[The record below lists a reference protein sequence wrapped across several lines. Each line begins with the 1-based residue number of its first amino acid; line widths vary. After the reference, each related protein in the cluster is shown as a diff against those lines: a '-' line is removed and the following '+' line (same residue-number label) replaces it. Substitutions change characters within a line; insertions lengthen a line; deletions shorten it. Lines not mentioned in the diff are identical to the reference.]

1 MSIEA
6 MTHRQDRSVPSG
18 NMLTTEDYVTM
29 SVAGQS
35 FGIPVLLV
43 RDVLGPQRI
52 TRVPLAPPEVAGSLN
67 LRGRIVTAIDM
78 RKRLGTPE
86 ENFVSRAM
94 AVVVEHEDEPFSL
107 LVDEVGEVL
116 SVSAVDRETV
126 PATLSESWRC
136 LAEGVYR
143 LDGRLLIALNIANVL
158 DPVRANA

>member
-1 MSIEA
+1 MSIATSRDVGAEHGA
-6 MTHRQDRSVPSG
+6 AAAG
-18 NMLTTEDYVTM
+18 LAAEDYVTM
-29 SVAGQS
+29 KVAGQA

-78 RKRLGTPE
+78 RKRLGVPE
-86 ENFVSRAM
+86 EGFVSRAM

-116 SVSAVDRETV
+116 SVPIAHREVV
-126 PATLSESWRC
+126 PATLSENWRS

-143 LDGRLLIALNIANVL
+143 LDDRLLVVLNIASVL
-158 DPVRANA
+158 SPVRANA

>member
-1 MSIEA
+1 MSIATSRAAGAEHGAAMAGLEA
-6 MTHRQDRSVPSG
+6 
-18 NMLTTEDYVTM
+18 EDYVTM
-29 SVAGQS
+29 KVAGQA

-78 RKRLGTPE
+78 RKRLGVPE
-86 ENFVSRAM
+86 EGFVARAM

-116 SVSAVDRETV
+116 SVPVAHREVV
-126 PATLSESWRC
+126 PATLSENWRS

-143 LDGRLLIALNIANVL
+143 LDDRLLVVLNIASVL
-158 DPVRANA
+158 NPVRANV

>member
-1 MSIEA
+1 
-6 MTHRQDRSVPSG
+6 MTMQ
-18 NMLTTEDYVTM
+18 TTATTPTNGAAAGALMTTQDYVTM
-29 SVAGQS
+29 SVAGQA

-78 RKRLGTPE
+78 RKRLGLPAE
-86 ENFVSRAM
+86 DFVARAM

-116 SVSAVDRETV
+116 SVSANDREVV
-126 PATLSESWRC
+126 PATLSASWRA

-143 LDGRLLIALNIANVL
+143 LDNRLLIALNIANVL
-158 DPVRANA
+158 DPVRAAI

>member
-1 MSIEA
+1 
-6 MTHRQDRSVPSG
+6 MTMQTTATKTTGAVAGAVPV
-18 NMLTTEDYVTM
+18 TQDYVTM
-29 SVAGQS
+29 SVAGQA

-52 TRVPLAPPEVAGSLN
+52 TRVPLAPQEVAGSLN

-78 RKRLGTPE
+78 RKRLGLPSE
-86 ENFVSRAM
+86 DFVARAM

-116 SVSAVDRETV
+116 SVPAGAREVV
-126 PATLSESWRC
+126 PATLSADWRT

-158 DPVRANA
+158 DPVRANV

>member
-1 MSIEA
+1 M
-6 MTHRQDRSVPSG
+6 
-18 NMLTTEDYVTM
+18 NMHSTATTTRGAPAGALLAPQDYVTM
-29 SVAGQS
+29 SVANQV

-78 RKRLGTPE
+78 RKRLGLPADG
-86 ENFVSRAM
+86 FVARAM
-94 AVVVEHEDEPFSL
+94 AVVVEYEDEPFSL

-116 SVSAVDRETV
+116 SVSAKDREVV
-126 PATLSESWRC
+126 PATLSPSWRA

-143 LDGRLLIALNIANVL
+143 FDNRLLIALNIANML
-158 DPVRANA
+158 EPVRVSV